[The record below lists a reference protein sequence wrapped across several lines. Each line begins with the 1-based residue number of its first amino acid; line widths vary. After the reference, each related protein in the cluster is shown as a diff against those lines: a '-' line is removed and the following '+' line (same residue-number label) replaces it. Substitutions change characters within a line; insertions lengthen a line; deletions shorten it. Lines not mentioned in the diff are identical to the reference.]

1 MVASGLYS
9 LQNPLVLSGRSTG
22 QWPNTWSHKN
32 EIEYGEKTQLKIES
46 TIVHLPE
53 GKPTEES
60 SKNMKDDFIPHIIL
74 ESRISKTIRQ
84 QHVS

>member
-1 MVASGLYS
+1 MAKSGPEPVVALTYLLLPSFKEVAVMEEEWLH
-9 LQNPLVLSGRSTG
+9 LVYTA
-22 QWPNTWSHKN
+22 WSHKN

-60 SKNMKDDFIPHIIL
+60 SKNMKDDFIPHIIG
-74 ESRISKTIRQ
+74 
-84 QHVS
+84 